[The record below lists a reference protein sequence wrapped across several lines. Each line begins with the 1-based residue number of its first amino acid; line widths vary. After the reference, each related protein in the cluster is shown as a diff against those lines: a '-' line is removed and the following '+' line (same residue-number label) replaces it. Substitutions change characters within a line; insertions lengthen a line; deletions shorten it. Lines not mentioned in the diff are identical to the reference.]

1 MKFILL
7 ICLFVSTQ
15 LAYSQVLKISTAHK
29 MLTTA
34 MTVQEAKKVLSSLY
48 NFTGDGGLS
57 NSGNIAYNFETK
69 NEKHYAL
76 AFLYST
82 AFDRIGYIQF
92 YDDIKQIMNY
102 RNEFLKLGFT
112 YLDTK
117 YSKDGSTRKFGYRKG
132 KLLYIVELGAERGQC
147 KVHLTNEDF

>member
-7 ICLFVSTQ
+7 ICLSVLTQ
-15 LAYSQVLKISTAHK
+15 LTYSQVFKISTAHK

-34 MTVQEAKKVLSSLY
+34 MTVEEAKKVLSSSY
-48 NFTGDGGLS
+48 DFTGDGGLS

-69 NEKHYAL
+69 TESHYAFV
-76 AFLYST
+76 FLYST

-102 RNEFLKLGFT
+102 RNQFLKLGFT
-112 YLDTK
+112 YIDTK

-132 KLLYIVELGAERGQC
+132 KLLYVVELGAERGQC
-147 KVHLTNEDF
+147 KVHLSNEDF